1 MSETALL
8 RLPSSELASG
18 RPYVERA
25 EHAPLWHDEAALA
38 LWYGQAV
45 PLWRALGGGA
55 ANARAVVR
63 QARAAATELAT
74 LDDTQLRQR
83 AQALRRELRAGG
95 FRLVPVARLFAVVR
109 EGASRV
115 LGKRHYDCQLQAG
128 WLLLQGALVEMAT
141 GEGKTFAA
149 TLPACTAAM
158 AGLPVHVVTVNDYL
172 AARDAQTMAPL
183 YAFFGL
189 RSGAIVHDMTRDQ
202 RRLMYAS
209 DIVYCSNKELTF
221 DYLRDRTALGDRAS
235 PLHRAVASVAR
246 GFGADAAARA
256 GEPAVP
262 TEPTVLRGLSF
273 AVVDEAD
280 SVFIDEARTP
290 LILSATLDRTERREL
305 LAWAL
310 ARAAALEVG
319 ADCTVERAFMRAR
332 LSDAG
337 RDRLE
342 AEIAADI
349 EADNQSATPGTSI
362 HTSVRESIE
371 KLTQALIA
379 LHLYRRDQHYVV
391 VDDKVQIVDESTG
404 RVMPDRA
411 WERGLHQL
419 IEAKE
424 GLAPSG
430 ERATLARITY
440 QRYFRRYLRL
450 AGMSGTATE
459 VAAEIGRVYR
469 LPVARVPLNRPSQWR
484 DEGATW
490 LPDAD
495 AKWAAV
501 VASVHRHAVQAG
513 RPVLVGTRT
522 VGASERLSERL
533 AAAGIAHV
541 VINAKQDRAEADVIA
556 RAGQRGSVT
565 VATNMAGRGTD
576 IALGDGVAAL
586 GGLHV
591 ILTEYHESPRID
603 RQLFG
608 RAARQGEPGSGE
620 AIVALDDELF
630 CTHAPALTQ
639 WVQRLRGAGAAAPPR
654 WATMLLRRL
663 AQRAAQSRGHG
674 ARMASLEQDRR
685 LASMLAFSGR
695 GE

>member
-1 MSETALL
+1 MSETTLLALP
-8 RLPSSELASG
+8 RDELASG
-18 RPYVERA
+18 RPYVERV
-25 EHAPLWHDEAALA
+25 ERAPRWHDEAALA

-55 ANARAVVR
+55 ASARVLVR
-63 QARAAATELAT
+63 QARACAVELAA

-83 AQALRRELRAGG
+83 AQALRRELRGEG
-95 FRLVPVARLFAVVR
+95 FRAQPVARLFAVVR
-109 EGASRV
+109 EAAHRV
-115 LGKRHYDCQLQAG
+115 LGKRHYDCQLHAG
-128 WLLLQGALVEMAT
+128 WLLLQGSLVEMAT

-149 TLPACTAAM
+149 TLPACAAAM

-172 AARDAQTMAPL
+172 AARDAEAMAPL

-189 RSGAIVHDMTRDQ
+189 RCGAIVHELTRDQ
-202 RRLMYAS
+202 RRVIYAG
-209 DIVYCSNKELTF
+209 DIAYCSNKELTF

-235 PLHRAVASVAR
+235 PLHRAVAGVTR
-246 GFGADAAARA
+246 AAV
-256 GEPAVP
+256 GPG
-262 TEPTVLRGLSF
+262 EPTVLRGLSF

-290 LILSATLDRTERREL
+290 LILSATLDRTERAPM

-310 ARAAALEVG
+310 ARAATLTVG
-319 ADCTVERAFMRAR
+319 DDCTVERAFMRVR
-332 LSDAG
+332 LTDAG
-337 RDRLE
+337 RDRIE
-342 AEIAADI
+342 AEIESELDGA
-349 EADNQSATPGTSI
+349 EAGSSPHA
-362 HTSVRESIE
+362 SVRESIE
-371 KLTQALIA
+371 KLTQALTA

-484 DEGATW
+484 NEGTLW
-490 LPDAD
+490 LPDAG
-495 AKWAAV
+495 AKWEAV
-501 VASVHRHAVQAG
+501 VASVRRHAVQAQ

-522 VGASERLSERL
+522 VGSSESLSAQL
-533 AAAGIAHV
+533 AAAGIEHV
-541 VINAKQDRAEADVIA
+541 VLNAKQDSAEAEVIA

-591 ILTEYHESPRID
+591 ILTEFHESPRID

-608 RAARQGEPGSGE
+608 RAARQGDPGSGE

-630 CTHAPALTQ
+630 AVHAPALAR
-639 WVQRLRGAGAAAPPR
+639 WVSRLRGAGGAPPR
-654 WATMLLRRL
+654 WATTLLRR
-663 AQRAAQSRGHG
+663 AAQYAAQARGHS
-674 ARMASLEQDRR
+674 ARMSSLEHDRR
-685 LASMLAFSGR
+685 LASLLAFSGR

>member
-1 MSETALL
+1 MSELALQS
-8 RLPSSELASG
+8 LPRGELASG
-18 RPYVERA
+18 RPYVERV
-25 EHAPLWHDEAALA
+25 EQKPRWHDETALA

-55 ANARAVVR
+55 ATARAVVA
-63 QARAAATELAT
+63 QANACADELKA
-74 LDDTQLRQR
+74 LDDAALRAR
-83 AQALRRELRAGG
+83 AQASRRELRGEG
-95 FRLVPVARLFAVVR
+95 FRPQPVARFFAVVR
-109 EGASRV
+109 EAAGRTI
-115 LGKRHYDCQLQAG
+115 GKRHYDCQLHAG

-172 AARDAQTMAPL
+172 AARDAQAMAPL

-189 RSGAIVHDMTRDQ
+189 RCAAIVHELTRDQ
-202 RRLMYAS
+202 RRDVYRG
-209 DIVYCSNKELTF
+209 DIAYCSNKELTF

-235 PLHRAVASVAR
+235 PLHRAVAAVAR
-246 GFGADAAARA
+246 GGTKA
-256 GEPAVP
+256 G
-262 TEPTVLRGLSF
+262 TSGEPTVLRGLSF

-290 LILSATLDRTERREL
+290 LILSATLDRTERSQL

-310 ARAAALEVG
+310 SRAAAMEVG
-319 ADCTVERAFMRAR
+319 ADCTVERAYMRVR
-332 LSDAG
+332 LTDEG
-337 RDRLE
+337 RDRIE
-342 AEIAADI
+342 AEIERELESAA
-349 EADNQSATPGTSI
+349 AGTSP
-362 HTSVRESIE
+362 HASVRESIE
-371 KLTQALIA
+371 KLIQALTA
-379 LHLYRRDQHYVV
+379 LHIYRRDQHYVV

-411 WERGLHQL
+411 WERGLHQM

-484 DEGATW
+484 DEGTLW
-490 LPDAD
+490 LRNAAD
-495 AKWAAV
+495 KWDAV
-501 VASVHRHAVQAG
+501 VASVRRHALEAG

-522 VGASERLSERL
+522 VGASELLSARL

-541 VINAKQDRAEADVIA
+541 VLNAKQDRAEAEVIA
-556 RAGQRGSVT
+556 HAGERASVT

-576 IALGDGVAAL
+576 IALGDGVAAA

-608 RAARQGEPGSGE
+608 RAARQGDPGSGE

-630 CTHAPALTQ
+630 TVHAPAVARWLAT
-639 WVQRLRGAGAAAPPR
+639 LRTLNDASPA
-654 WATMLLRRL
+654 WATKLLCRV
-663 AQRAAQSRGHG
+663 AQRAAQARGRT
-674 ARMASLEQDRR
+674 ARMSSLEHDRR